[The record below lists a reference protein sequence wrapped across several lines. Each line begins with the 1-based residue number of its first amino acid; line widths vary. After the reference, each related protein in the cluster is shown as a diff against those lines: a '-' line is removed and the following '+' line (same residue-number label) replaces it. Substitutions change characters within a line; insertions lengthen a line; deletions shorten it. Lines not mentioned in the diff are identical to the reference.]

1 MASSS
6 SDFSNF
12 STEFE
17 TSWEMTPEFNSKAA
31 YEAYA
36 PLH

>member
-6 SDFSNF
+6 YDSSNS
-12 STEFE
+12 STESE
-17 TSWEMTPEFNSKAA
+17 TSWEMTPEFDSKAA